1 MFTHA
6 ILPHA
11 TTQKYM
17 QKAYRRTITLNTR
30 FTLQILY
37 SAITKGELLNEIC
50 YAIIF
55 FHQPVSN
62 NIKRTHSGKGRWPI
76 YDFESSSPEKLPY
89 L

>member
-1 MFTHA
+1 MFTYA

-17 QKAYRRTITLNTR
+17 QKAYRRTTTLNTR

-37 SAITKGELLNEIC
+37 SAITKGELLNEIY

-55 FHQPVSN
+55 FHQPVYN
-62 NIKRTHSGKGRWPI
+62 NIKELIPGKVDGLFMNSNQAP
-76 YDFESSSPEKLPY
+76 PEKIPY